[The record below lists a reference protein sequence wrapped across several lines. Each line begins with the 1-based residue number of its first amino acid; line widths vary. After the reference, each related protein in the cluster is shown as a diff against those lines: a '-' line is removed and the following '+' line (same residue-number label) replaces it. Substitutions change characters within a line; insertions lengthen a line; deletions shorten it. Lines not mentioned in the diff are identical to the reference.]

1 MSRSIE
7 KVIRGKMT
15 NSEDYINDSIDDY
28 NANSETIINTIFDIL
43 NEELPIEYKTK
54 NNLEK
59 LDYLF
64 EELNSNII
72 KADELN
78 KKLIRKKLDKL
89 LFRID
94 RIIVER
100 KKYMLDVEYEASKLE
115 SFIDKLE
122 NIINELETKENK
134 KVELLQML
142 IDEQQMEYLE
152 YTFNK
157 FPGFVNLRNKDEV
170 SLFRGI
176 VNRYLESALV
186 LDEESI
192 MFYSNLIALLQ
203 NQKSLNLTSAEK
215 KQCLEDITKTLNTL
229 TYNKKQS
236 KKHKKEIYW
245 INNLFTLIEPDLS
258 KDRKT
263 SKTRKLE
270 LDTIADKYEISN
282 DFEDKYIDAVDE
294 LDIPIKPENYP
305 DRRVVDDY
313 IITIDGPD
321 AVEID
326 DGISCKKLENGNYLL
341 GVHIA
346 SVLGYFDYD
355 SDIVQEAINRVH
367 TIYLPKAVI
376 PMFPFSFAADI
387 ASLLPN
393 ENKLA
398 RSYYFEIDKQGNVVH
413 KSFEKTIIKSS
424 KKANYSDIN
433 KVLEQGTIDEN
444 LSNTI
449 DNLSG
454 LMTIL
459 ENKYQASLLYENIK
473 RNKEDT
479 TELKVNKIGAEKLV
493 YYSMMIVGD
502 EVAKFF
508 AEKEY
513 PCLYRTLEIDKT
525 TTKQLETM
533 INNVTNTY
541 GGRVYDKLYQL
552 ISGIYPKAEY
562 AKSGRHS
569 GLDLDHYC
577 HITSELR
584 RAADI
589 VVEHALEICYDKVP
603 TEEEL
608 NELEKEIDRVST
620 LINNKSKKI
629 DWFTSEYKALVKTRR
644 NWLYTKNVV

>member
-7 KVIRGKMT
+7 KIIRGKMT
-15 NSEDYINDSIDDY
+15 NSEHYKDNSFDDY
-28 NANSETIINTIFDIL
+28 GNNIEEVVNTIIEIL
-43 NEELPIEYKTK
+43 NDELPIEYKTR

-59 LDYLF
+59 LDFLF
-64 EELNSNII
+64 EELKTSII
-72 KADELN
+72 KADGLN
-78 KKLIRKKLDKL
+78 RKLLRKKLDKL
-89 LFRID
+89 SFKIE
-94 RIIVER
+94 RIIFER
-100 KKYMLDVEYEASKLE
+100 KKYMLEVEYEIPKLE
-115 SFIDKLE
+115 SFVDKVDD
-122 NIINELETKENK
+122 IINELENKENK
-134 KVELLQML
+134 KVELLRML
-142 IDEQQMEYLE
+142 IDEHQMEHLE
-152 YTFNK
+152 YTFNQ

-170 SLFRGI
+170 SLFRNI
-176 VNRYLESALV
+176 VTRYLESARS

-192 MFYSNLIALLQ
+192 MFYTNLIALLQ
-203 NQKSLNLTSAEK
+203 NQKSLNLSSMEK
-215 KQCLEDITKTLNTL
+215 KLCLEEITKALNSL

-245 INNLFTLIEPDLS
+245 INNLYTLIEPDLTKDKSSS
-258 KDRKT
+258 KK
-263 SKTRKLE
+263 RKLE
-270 LDTIADKYEISN
+270 LDTIANKYDVNNE
-282 DFEDKYIDAVDE
+282 FEDKYLDAVEE
-294 LDIPIKPENYP
+294 LEFPIKPENYP

-326 DGISCKKLENGNYLL
+326 DGISCKKLDNGNYLL

-346 SVLGYFDYD
+346 SVLGYFDYN

-393 ENKLA
+393 ENKLT
-398 RSYYFEIDKQGNVVH
+398 RSYYFEIDKFGNIIH
-413 KSFEKTIIKSS
+413 KSFEKTIIKTAEKTSY
-424 KKANYSDIN
+424 AGIN
-433 KVLEQGTIDEN
+433 KVLEKGTKNEK
-444 LSNTI
+444 LSNTLN
-449 DNLSG
+449 DLSE
-454 LMTIL
+454 LMSIL

-473 RNKEDT
+473 RSKDDS

-493 YYSMMIVGD
+493 YYSMMIVGE

-508 AEKEY
+508 HEKGY
-513 PCLYRTLEIDKT
+513 PCLYRTLMIDPN

-533 INNVTNTY
+533 INNVTTTY

-562 AKSGRHS
+562 AKSGRHD
-569 GLDLDHYC
+569 GLELDHYC

-589 VVEHALEICYDKVP
+589 LVEHALEICYDKVP

-608 NELEKEIDRVST
+608 EELEREIDRVAT

-629 DWFTSEYKALVKTRR
+629 DWFTSEYKTLTKSRR
-644 NWLYTKNVV
+644 N

>member
-398 RSYYFEIDKQGNVVH
+398 RSYYFEIDPQGNVVH

-644 NWLYTKNVV
+644 N

>member
-7 KVIRGKMT
+7 KIIRGKMT
-15 NSEDYINDSIDDY
+15 NNDYYNESAFDDYSIDIEKAIHTY
-28 NANSETIINTIFDIL
+28 IDIL
-43 NEELPIEYKTK
+43 NDELPIEYKTK

-59 LDYLF
+59 LDCIF
-64 EELNSNII
+64 EELKNSII
-72 KADELN
+72 KSDELN
-78 KKLIRKKLDKL
+78 KKLIEKKLNKL
-89 LFRID
+89 SFKIE
-94 RIIVER
+94 RIIAER
-100 KKYMLDVEYEASKLE
+100 KKYMIDLYYEIPKLE
-115 SFIDKLE
+115 SFIDKIDSILYEIE
-122 NIINELETKENK
+122 NKENK
-134 KVELLQML
+134 KVELLRML
-142 IDEQQMEYLE
+142 IDEQQMEHLE

-157 FPGFVNLRNKDEV
+157 FPGFVNLKNKDEV
-170 SLFRGI
+170 SLFRNI
-176 VNRYLESALV
+176 VNRYLESALI

-192 MFYSNLIALLQ
+192 MFYSNLIVFLQ
-203 NQKSLNLTSAEK
+203 NQKSLNLSSMEK
-215 KQCLEDITKTLNTL
+215 KLCLEEITKTLNTL
-229 TYNKKQS
+229 TYNKKQA

-258 KDRKT
+258 KDRKS

-270 LDTIADKYEISN
+270 LDTIADKYDISN
-282 DFEDKYIDAVDE
+282 DFEEKHLDTVE
-294 LDIPIKPENYP
+294 NLDIPIKPENYP

-346 SVLGYFDYD
+346 SVLGYFDYN

-367 TIYLPKAVI
+367 TIYLPKTVI
-376 PMFPFSFAADI
+376 PIFPFSFAADI

-393 ENKLA
+393 ENKLT
-398 RSYYFEIDKQGNVVH
+398 RSYYFEIDKDGNVIH

-424 KKANYSDIN
+424 KKATYSEIN
-433 KVLEQGTIDEN
+433 KVLEQGTKDEK
-444 LSNTI
+444 LKNTI
-449 DNLSG
+449 RDLSG

-459 ENKYQASLLYENIK
+459 EKKYQASLLYENIK
-473 RNKEDT
+473 RNKDDS

-508 AEKEY
+508 FEKGY
-513 PCLYRTLEIDKT
+513 PCLFRTLEIDKN

-533 INNVTNTY
+533 INNVTSTY

-562 AKSGRHS
+562 AKMGRHD
-569 GLDLDHYC
+569 GLELDHYC

-608 NELEKEIDRVST
+608 IELEKEIDRVSA

-629 DWFTSEYKALVKTRR
+629 DWFTNEYKTLTKTRR
-644 NWLYTKNVV
+644 N

>member
-7 KVIRGKMT
+7 KIIKGKMS
-15 NSEDYINDSIDDY
+15 NSELYNNVDDY
-28 NANSETIINTIFDIL
+28 GASIEEVIDTIIEIL
-43 NEELPIEYKTK
+43 NDELPIEYKTT

-64 EELNSNII
+64 EELKSNII

-78 KKLIRKKLDKL
+78 KTLVYKKLNKL
-89 LFRID
+89 SFRID
-94 RIIVER
+94 RIISER
-100 KKYMLDVEYEASKLE
+100 KKYMLEEEYEVSKLA
-115 SFIDKLE
+115 SFIDKIDDIITELE
-122 NIINELETKENK
+122 NKENK
-134 KVELLQML
+134 KVELLKLL
-142 IDEQQMEYLE
+142 IDEQQMEHLE

-157 FPGFVNLRNKDEV
+157 FPGFVNLKNKDEV
-170 SLFRGI
+170 SLFRNI
-176 VNRYLESALV
+176 INRYLESALN

-192 MFYSNLIALLQ
+192 MFYSNLIVLLQ
-203 NQKSLNLTSAEK
+203 NQKSLNLSAIEK
-215 KQCLEDITKTLNTL
+215 KQCLEDITRTLNTL

-263 SKTRKLE
+263 AKSRKLE
-270 LDTIADKYEISN
+270 LDTVTEKYDIHNE
-282 DFEDKYIDAVDE
+282 FEDKYLDAVDE
-294 LDIPIKPENYP
+294 IKLPIKKEDYP
-305 DRRVVDDY
+305 DRKEVDDY

-326 DGISCKKLENGNYLL
+326 DGISCQKLPNGNYLL
-341 GVHIA
+341 KVFIA
-346 SVLGYFDYD
+346 SPLGYFDYN
-355 SDIVQEAINRVH
+355 SEIIQEAINRVH
-367 TIYLPKAVI
+367 TIYLSKDVI
-376 PMFPFSFAADI
+376 TIFPLSFAAEI
-387 ASLLPN
+387 ASLLPGDY
-393 ENKLA
+393 KLA
-398 RSYYFEIDKQGNVVH
+398 RGYFFEIDKLGNVVH

-424 KKANYSDIN
+424 KKANYAEIN
-433 KVLEQGTIDEN
+433 RILKEGTKDEKLGNTLNN
-444 LSNTI
+444 LS
-449 DNLSG
+449 S
-454 LMTIL
+454 LMNIL

-493 YYSMMIVGD
+493 YYSMMIVGE

-508 AEKEY
+508 AEKGY
-513 PCLYRTLEIDKT
+513 PCLYRKLEINNN

-562 AKSGRHS
+562 GQSGRHD
-569 GLDLDHYC
+569 GLQLEHYC

-589 VVEHALEICYDKVP
+589 VVEHALEVCYDKVP
-603 TEEEL
+603 TEEDL
-608 NELEKEIDRVST
+608 IELEKEVDRVAN

-629 DWFTSEYKALVKTRR
+629 DWFTNEYKTLTKSRR
-644 NWLYTKNVV
+644 N

>member
-7 KVIRGKMT
+7 KVIRGKMS
-15 NSEDYINDSIDDY
+15 NSELYNNIDDY
-28 NANSETIINTIFDIL
+28 GTNIEKVIDTIIEIL
-43 NEELPIEYKTK
+43 NNELPIEYKTT

-64 EELNSNII
+64 EELKSNII

-78 KKLIRKKLDKL
+78 KTLINKKLNKL
-89 LFRID
+89 SFRID
-94 RIIVER
+94 RIISER
-100 KKYMLDVEYEASKLE
+100 KKYMLEVEYEVSKLK
-115 SFIDKLE
+115 SFIDK
-122 NIINELETKENK
+122 IDDTINELENKENK
-134 KVELLQML
+134 KVELLKML
-142 IDEQQMEYLE
+142 IDEQQIEHLE

-157 FPGFVNLRNKDEV
+157 FPGFVNLKNKDEI
-170 SLFRGI
+170 SLFRNI
-176 VNRYLESALV
+176 INRYLESALV

-192 MFYSNLIALLQ
+192 MFYSNLIVLLQ
-203 NQKSLNLTSAEK
+203 NQKSLNLSAIEK
-215 KQCLEDITKTLNTL
+215 KQCLEDITRTLNTL

-236 KKHKKEIYW
+236 KKHKQEIYW

-263 SKTRKLE
+263 AKSRKLE
-270 LDTIADKYEISN
+270 LDTVTEKYDIHNE
-282 DFEDKYIDAVDE
+282 FEDKYLDAVDKIK
-294 LDIPIKPENYP
+294 LPIKKEDYP
-305 DRRVVDDY
+305 NRKVVDDY

-321 AVEID
+321 AIEID
-326 DGISCKKLENGNYLL
+326 DGISCQKLANGNYLL
-341 GVHIA
+341 KVFIA
-346 SVLGYFDYD
+346 DPLGYFDYD
-355 SDIVQEAINRVH
+355 SEIIQEAINRVH
-367 TIYLPKAVI
+367 TIYLPKDVI
-376 PMFPFSFAADI
+376 TIFPLSFAADI
-387 ASLLPN
+387 ASLIPGDY
-393 ENKLA
+393 KLA
-398 RSYYFEIDKQGNVVH
+398 RGYFFEIDKLGNVVN

-424 KKANYSDIN
+424 KKANYAEIN
-433 KVLEQGTIDEN
+433 KVLKEGTIDEN

-449 DNLSG
+449 NNLSS
-454 LMTIL
+454 LMNIL

-473 RNKEDT
+473 RNKVDT

-493 YYSMMIVGD
+493 YYSMMIVGE

-508 AEKEY
+508 AEKGY
-513 PCLYRTLEIDKT
+513 PCLYRTLEIDKN

-533 INNVTNTY
+533 VNNVTSTY

-562 AKSGRHS
+562 GKSGRHD
-569 GLDLDHYC
+569 GLQLEHYC

-589 VVEHALEICYDKVP
+589 VVEHALEVCYDKVP

-608 NELEKEIDRVST
+608 IELEKEVDRVAN

-629 DWFTSEYKALVKTRR
+629 DWFTNEYKTLTKSRR
-644 NWLYTKNVV
+644 N

>member
-7 KVIRGKMT
+7 KLIRGKMT
-15 NSEDYINDSIDDY
+15 NSEDYRNNNIDDY
-28 NANSETIINTIFDIL
+28 STDVETVINTVFEIL
-43 NEELPIEYKTK
+43 NDELPIEYKTT

-64 EELNSNII
+64 EELKTNII

-78 KKLIRKKLDKL
+78 KKLVRKKLDKL
-89 LFRID
+89 SFRID
-94 RIIVER
+94 RIISER
-100 KKYMLDVEYEASKLE
+100 KKYMLEVEYEVSKLE
-115 SFIDKLE
+115 SFIDKVDD
-122 NIINELETKENK
+122 IINELENKENK
-134 KVELLQML
+134 KVELLRML

-170 SLFRGI
+170 SLFRNI
-176 VNRYLESALV
+176 VERYLESALI

-203 NQKSLNLTSAEK
+203 NQKSLNLSSVEK
-215 KQCLEDITKTLNTL
+215 KQCLEEITKTLNTL
-229 TYNKKQS
+229 TYNKKQA

-270 LDTIADKYEISN
+270 IDTIADKYDISN
-282 DFEDKYIDAVDE
+282 DFEEKHLESVEE
-294 LDIPIKPENYP
+294 LDVPIKPENYP
-305 DRRVVDDY
+305 DRRVVEDY

-326 DGISCKKLENGNYLL
+326 DGISCKKLPNGNYLL

-367 TIYLPKAVI
+367 TIYLPKTVI

-393 ENKLA
+393 ENKLT
-398 RSYYFEIDKQGNVVH
+398 RSYYFEIDQLGNVVH
-413 KSFEKTIIKSS
+413 KSFEKTIIQSA
-424 KKANYSDIN
+424 KKTNYSEIN
-433 KVLEQGTIDEN
+433 KVLEEGTKDEN
-444 LSNTI
+444 LSNII
-449 DNLSG
+449 DDLSG

-459 ENKYQASLLYENIK
+459 EKKYQASLLYENIK

-513 PCLYRTLEIDKT
+513 PCLYRTLEIDQT

-589 VVEHALEICYDKVP
+589 VVEHALETCYDKVP

-608 NELEKEIDRVST
+608 IELEKEIDRVST

-629 DWFTSEYKALVKTRR
+629 DWFTSEYKTLTKTRR
-644 NWLYTKNVV
+644 N